1 MNKKIKNLFRH
12 FLVLILF
19 VGPTLIVGVST
30 IQETEIYPSIVESDP
45 LVIEYSTFVGGNHN
59 DEGGLVVIDSQNN
72 PIYVGMTQSAD
83 FPVTIGPT
91 SAVQDKDHVYI
102 AKFNGQNLSEVIFF
116 STIGGNGR
124 SRAHKIALDEE
135 DNIYVAGGTSV
146 LSNFAT
152 AGAYDT
158 THNGGGMDLFI
169 SKLASNGTLLFTT
182 YFGGIGGEQAWDI
195 ALDSSND
202 IWIAGTTDS
211 SNFHTTPDAFDDS
224 YAWAPTEPLGMVAEC
239 FLAKFSNDGT
249 SLLYS
254 SYIGGDNGSEMLRAM
269 EIDSS
274 DNVYLVGA
282 TRADDFPVTSN
293 AWDITHEEGID
304 GWVMK
309 FGPDGSSLLWSSFV
323 GGTENDYISSLALDS
338 TDNIILG
345 GFTESN
351 DFPITENANQTS
363 YQGHQDLFI
372 TKVAADGSQLIFST
386 YQGSSGYDF
395 IWPLDIDENSS
406 RIYFAGYT
414 NGTDWPVTTGSY
426 HGGTSDIIFGVLEDD
441 GSEVLFS
448 TYLGGTEEI
457 IQAPPYFSDF
467 PESIV
472 VQNSTTVYMI
482 VWTSS
487 YDFYTTPDAYD
498 STYDNT
504 PRSGLPLGGDAGLM
518 KLVLPELPPK
528 EVDPTEIP
536 TEEESS
542 TTTETQVETTTT
554 TTTTTA
560 SFISLATFLP
570 LLATLSYFY
579 RKKTH

>member
-1 MNKKIKNLFRH
+1 MA
-12 FLVLILF
+12 
-19 VGPTLIVGVST
+19 
-30 IQETEIYPSIVESDP
+30 P
-45 LVIEYSTFVGGNHN
+45 LYY
-59 DEGGLVVIDSQNN
+59 GLR
-72 PIYVGMTQSAD
+72 
-83 FPVTIGPT
+83 
-91 SAVQDKDHVYI
+91 
-102 AKFNGQNLSEVIFF
+102 LS
-116 STIGGNGR
+116 
-124 SRAHKIALDEE
+124 
-135 DNIYVAGGTSV
+135 
-146 LSNFAT
+146 
-152 AGAYDT
+152 
-158 THNGGGMDLFI
+158 
-169 SKLASNGTLLFTT
+169 
-182 YFGGIGGEQAWDI
+182 GE
-195 ALDSSND
+195 
-202 IWIAGTTDS
+202 
-211 SNFHTTPDAFDDS
+211 P
-224 YAWAPTEPLGMVAEC
+224 
-239 FLAKFSNDGT
+239 
-249 SLLYS
+249 
-254 SYIGGDNGSEMLRAM
+254 
-269 EIDSS
+269 
-274 DNVYLVGA
+274 
-282 TRADDFPVTSN
+282 
-293 AWDITHEEGID
+293 
-304 GWVMK
+304 
-309 FGPDGSSLLWSSFV
+309 
-323 GGTENDYISSLALDS
+323 LDS